1 MPRGRGT
8 LTIRKTDNPFYETT
22 NDKYGE
28 AVRLPKDFT
37 SSPET
42 FSQEKRRSDFTFLY
56 SKTSDVYGED
66 PFKQSPLVDFN
77 YDRVTFKDSYSP
89 IKNTHEHRV
98 DASKALQLYK
108 HEPIRQN
115 PLYATSA
122 SDIGKKPPTEAT
134 FVAERA
140 HRSQAFSKSFSHLK
154 PKSSTL
160 NTGLTKSRIHASLDP
175 QFT

>member
-8 LTIRKTDNPFYETT
+8 LTVRKTDNPFYETT

-28 AVRLPKDFT
+28 ALPKDLT

-42 FSQEKRRSDFTFLY
+42 RSQEKRRSDFTFLY

-77 YDRVTFKDSYSP
+77 YDRVTFKESTL
-89 IKNTHEHRV
+89 IKSTEGHRV

-108 HEPIRQN
+108 HGPIRQN
-115 PLYATSA
+115 PLYATS
-122 SDIGKKPPTEAT
+122 SSEIGKKPPSEAT

-160 NTGLTKSRIHASLDP
+160 NTGLTKSRIHTSLDP